1 MRTINF
7 IYAYIA
13 EGSAMQTQINLAAGS
28 ETVRTLGMRASATP
42 YRKEIERSL
51 DTGYSVA
58 IDFSGKD
65 ATQSFVDEL
74 IGGLILKRGRGVLS
88 SLSFKNCP
96 DDVKSIIKFV
106 VNDRAHQ
113 LKTEQAVA

>member
-1 MRTINF
+1 
-7 IYAYIA
+7 
-13 EGSAMQTQINLAAGS
+13 MQTHINLAAGS

-42 YRKEIERSL
+42 YRKEIEQCL
-51 DTGYSVA
+51 DTGNTVA

-74 IGGLILKRGRGVLS
+74 LGGLILKRGRAVLQR
-88 SLSFKNCP
+88 LSFKNCP

-113 LKTEQAVA
+113 LQSEKAIA

>member
-1 MRTINF
+1 
-7 IYAYIA
+7 
-13 EGSAMQTQINLAAGS
+13 MQTLINLVAGS

-42 YRKEIERSL
+42 YRKEIERCL
-51 DTGYSVA
+51 DTGYTVA

-74 IGGLILKRGRGVLS
+74 IGGLILKRGRTILAS
-88 SLSFKNCP
+88 ISFQNCP

-113 LKTEQAVA
+113 LMSEKAIA